1 MGLTLRD
8 LIKEGLME
16 PGQGVL
22 RVEFKGHVF
31 LGDLM
36 PSGSI
41 CYEGELW
48 ESPSSW
54 SGHVKRSVVPGLIAD
69 SGWRSVFYVAKD
81 GEKITLKQLRSTHAL
96 KISGFGSF

>member
-54 SGHVKRSVVPGLIAD
+54 SIHVKRRVFPGRMAD
-69 SGWRSVFYVAKD
+69 DGWESVFYVTED
-81 GEKITLKQLRSTHAL
+81 GEKTTLHQLRSRSQS
-96 KISGFGSF
+96 IC